1 MKTFRILVIALVAML
16 GFNSCSNDNHDHT
29 ADDHSADLVGTWTC
43 FRGNYVEALVIKADG
58 SALST
63 GVEDGEYWENVRGNI
78 SLKNNNITMIF
89 EDDDNF
95 HGHFDIIPGMAFS
108 IYTDKGE
115 RYNYNYCPYDL
126 SKDIIG
132 MWVCTNGPTDLENDM
147 MIRTFTK
154 DGKSSFTGLL
164 PIGEKPEMVLDYEVG
179 YKVVG
184 DLVFI
189 ELPKESANKHGITH
203 SAERLV
209 YAPNA
214 TALGDIMTIFH
225 YLPTGK
231 DLVESHA
238 SFLRVNQNLDL
249 SNGKTYEYSSAYV
262 TNLKGKD
269 MEIDFAGQTL
279 NFSKLDGKV
288 MDKMLKNI
296 LFGVSFSTPGKISY
310 NCFLNGKNETIDA
323 PIEVDG
329 NKITIKMSD
338 NKAVYRDVD
347 IYAFQDV
354 DGCQMHMYMPTTSYV
369 NFIANISVVT
379 KAKKGTLDLN
389 DAAAVAEVYN
399 LINDAIQSINVSI
412 IFHDSTRS
420 L

>member
-1 MKTFRILVIALVAML
+1 M
-16 GFNSCSNDNHDHT
+16 
-29 ADDHSADLVGTWTC
+29 
-43 FRGNYVEALVIKADG
+43 
-58 SALST
+58 
-63 GVEDGEYWENVRGNI
+63 
-78 SLKNNNITMIF
+78 
-89 EDDDNF
+89 
-95 HGHFDIIPGMAFS
+95 
-108 IYTDKGE
+108 
-115 RYNYNYCPYDL
+115 
-126 SKDIIG
+126 
-132 MWVCTNGPTDLENDM
+132 ENDM

-262 TNLKGKD
+262 TNIKGKD

-296 LFGVSFSTPGKISY
+296 LFGVSFSKPGKISY

-399 LINDAIQSINVSI
+399 LINDAIQSINVSL
-412 IFHDSTRS
+412 IFHDSTRA